1 MGCVGQVGAL
11 GPGGE
16 AGGSGLFMLLS
27 RGERA
32 CGARA
37 GSAAAGGRGAGPW
50 ERAGRSSHLVF
61 LPSPDPTVWPWERF
75 SPSLGSFPHP

>member
-37 GSAAAGGRGAGPW
+37 GSAAARGGVPGP
-50 ERAGRSSHLVF
+50 GREQGGLRTLSSC
-61 LPSPDPTVWPWERF
+61 PARTPTMWPWERF

>member
-32 CGARA
+32 CGLR
-37 GSAAAGGRGAGPW
+37 GGGGGRGAGPW